1 MRSIFKFTVVGLIL
15 ATLLL
20 GLIGCG
26 EEESSNNNIT
36 GSKSAYIINGTA
48 QTLSVLDIT
57 KGEMKNDV
65 MAVGKWPAD
74 IKIFGDKAYVV
85 NTGDNNVQIVDLVTV
100 KQSGLINTGDNTG
113 PERIAFLDDKKAY
126 ITCLNTN
133 STKAVDL
140 SSGKVTKD
148 IPVGVGPMGIAVANK
163 KAYVCNSAY
172 DFINNSYG
180 KGTVSVIDSSKDE
193 VIKTLDVGTNPLEA
207 LTVGSKVLIL
217 CVGNYADVMGKLY
230 IIDSSSD
237 AVSKAIDLGTTPSGF
252 AVSPKNVAYITTFGG
267 LIAVDINSGVM
278 IHDASSPLKDFAGGS
293 GIAFSSD
300 GNAYIC
306 VADWQ
311 GGGNDKLLVMDASE
325 KLVATYKA
333 SGGASIVAVK
343 D

>member
-1 MRSIFKFTVVGLIL
+1 MRSIFKLTVICLIL
-15 ATLLL
+15 VMLFF
-20 GLIGCG
+20 GLVGCG
-26 EEESSNNNIT
+26 EEESSSNNVKI
-36 GSKSAYIINGTA
+36 SKAVYVINGTA
-48 QTLSVLDIT
+48 QTLSVLDVA

-74 IKIFGDKAYVV
+74 IKIFGDKAYIV
-85 NTGDNNVQIVDLVTV
+85 NTGDNNIQIVDLVNI

-113 PERIAFLDDKKAY
+113 PERITFLDDKKAY
-126 ITCLNTN
+126 VTCLNTN
-133 STKAVDL
+133 SIKAVDL

-148 IPVGVGPMGIAVANK
+148 IPIGVGPMGATVANK
-163 KAYVCNSAY
+163 KVYACNSAY
-172 DFINNSYG
+172 DFVTNSYN
-180 KGTVSVIDSSKDE
+180 KGTVSVVDSSKDE
-193 VIKTLDVGTNPLEA
+193 VIKTIDVGLNPLEA
-207 LTVGSKVLIL
+207 LTVGGKVLIL
-217 CVGNYADVMGKLY
+217 CVGNYADVMGKLC

-237 AVSKAIDLGTTPSGF
+237 TVSKTIELGTTPSGI
-252 AVSPKNVAYITTFGG
+252 AVSPKNIAYITTYGG
-267 LIAVDINSGVM
+267 LVSVDINSGVM
-278 IHDASSPLKDFAGGS
+278 THDAGSPLADFAGGS

-325 KLVATYKA
+325 KLIATYKA